1 MLYTTPHSNSGADSY
16 ILGQSAEDMDT
27 PSQGSDRYVLM
38 AVIALMMFGVLAVYS
53 SIAYFAETKGTTA
66 GSLITGHLFKIGIAF
81 VVMLLLSKFDY
92 HKLAKFSR
100 LGVIIS
106 WILLVAVLLF
116 GSETFGAKR
125 SLNVAGFS
133 FQPSSLA
140 SLALLLHVSV
150 LLYEKQEY
158 IKDLK
163 RSFVPILFW
172 ITTTCALIGIE
183 DFSSAGLLFSIC
195 LLLMFIGRVSMLH
208 LGTIVMI
215 GMLGG
220 TALVMSSPERQSRI
234 NHYVDQIVDIKSNA
248 FALGEGYQAQQAQ
261 IAIAQGQITG
271 VGIGKST
278 QRDFLPAPYNDFIF
292 AIIAEEYGLVG
303 SLGLIL
309 IYTLILIRGVVFIAR
324 KAPDSLGM
332 LLATACTLMV
342 VMYGFVNAGV
352 ASGILPVTGLP
363 MPFVSYG
370 GTSMLFS
377 GAMVGILLN
386 VSKSKRPKRLGVY
399 Y

>member
-1 MLYTTPHSNSGADSY
+1 MFYTTPHSKSSADSY
-16 ILGQSAEDMDT
+16 ILGQSPEDMDT

-38 AVIALMMFGVLAVYS
+38 AVIGLMMFGVLAVYS
-53 SIAYFAETKGTTA
+53 SIAFFAETKGTTA
-66 GSLITGHLFKIGIAF
+66 SSLITGHLIKVGIAF
-81 VVMLLLSKFDY
+81 VVMLILSKIDY
-92 HKLAKFSR
+92 HKIAKFSR

-106 WILLVAVLLF
+106 WVFLVAVLLF
-116 GSETFGAKR
+116 GSETFGARR
-125 SLNVAGFS
+125 SLTVAGFS

-150 LLYEKQEY
+150 MLFEKQEY

-163 RSFVPILFW
+163 RTFGPILFW
-172 ITTTCALIGIE
+172 VGTTCALIGVE
-183 DFSSAGLLFSIC
+183 DFSSAALLFSIC
-195 LLLMFIGRVSMLH
+195 LLLMFIGRVSLLH
-208 LGTIVMI
+208 LGTIVLL
-215 GMLGG
+215 GMLGAF
-220 TALVMSSPERQSRI
+220 ALVMSSPERQSRI
-234 NHYVDQIVDIKSNA
+234 HHYVDQIVDIKSSE
-248 FALGEGYQAQQAQ
+248 FALAEGYQAQQAQ
-261 IAIAQGQITG
+261 IAIAQGQLTG

-292 AIIAEEYGLVG
+292 AIIAEEYGLIG
-303 SLGLIL
+303 SLGLIF
-309 IYTLILIRGVVFIAR
+309 IYALILIRGLVFIAR
-324 KAPDSLGM
+324 KAPDELGM
-332 LLATACTLMV
+332 FFAVACTVTV

-386 VSKSKRPKRLGVY
+386 VSKNQRPKRMGVY